1 MLTRIMLGLVLLLLL
16 LVLLMLLLM
25 LLLLLLATVFADTG
39 ALRSTNVD
47 KIHVGASLVVVVAV
61 AVDAAAVVATVV
73 AAGWEVFGLR
83 CTLSVFH
90 VLITA
95 AITAPI
101 SLRKPCKRNSTFKV
115 ILSLRRAPQEVS
127 LHRAVELCLCD
138 TGLAGCCRA

>member
-1 MLTRIMLGLVLLLLL
+1 MSSRRCSHLLSQTLVPYGQPMLTRIMLGLVLLLLL

-73 AAGWEVFGLR
+73 AAGWEV
-83 CTLSVFH
+83 
-90 VLITA
+90 
-95 AITAPI
+95 
-101 SLRKPCKRNSTFKV
+101 STYG
-115 ILSLRRAPQEVS
+115 
-127 LHRAVELCLCD
+127 
-138 TGLAGCCRA
+138 T